1 MKNKHIGSS
10 FDDFLKEEGI
20 YEEATSHAIKRVIAW
35 QLAEAM
41 KANKI
46 SKSEMARRMKTSRT
60 QVERFLDP
68 ENDSV
73 QLNTI
78 QKAAAIVGKRLIVTF
93 EDLPR
98 SAA

>member
-41 KANKI
+41 KAKNI
-46 SKSEMARRMKTSRT
+46 SKSEMARRMNTSRT
-60 QVERFLDP
+60 QAERFLDP

-73 QLNTI
+73 QLDTI

>member
-1 MKNKHIGSS
+1 MKNKHLGSS
-10 FDDFLKEEGI
+10 FEDFLKEQGI
-20 YEEATSHAIKRVIAW
+20 HEEATSHALKRVIAW

-41 KANKI
+41 KAKKI
-46 SKSEMARRMKTSRT
+46 SKSEMARRMNTSRT

-73 QLNTI
+73 QLDTI
-78 QKAAAIVGKRLIVTF
+78 QKAAAILGKRLIVTL
-93 EDLPR
+93 EDLPL

>member
-1 MKNKHIGSS
+1 MKNKRIGSS
-10 FDDFLKEEGI
+10 FDDFLKEEGLH
-20 YEEATSHAIKRVIAW
+20 EEATSHAIKRVIAW
-35 QLAEAM
+35 QLSEAM

-60 QVERFLDP
+60 QVDRFLDP
-68 ENDSV
+68 ENDNV
-73 QLNTI
+73 QLDTI
-78 QKAAAIVGKRLIVTF
+78 QKAATIVGKRLIITF